1 MATYKTHT
9 VVRGDTLSEIA
20 QKYGTTVSYLAK
32 LNNIKNVNLIYV
44 GQVLKISE
52 TVTVTPSKPNPT
64 PAPSTSSNTSK
75 PATTATITAFGLQA
89 NTDRTFFATW
99 SWPRGYTDKF
109 DVRWFYGTGDNA
121 KFTGS
126 STSVDS
132 IENSQPQSIYT
143 PPENATYVSFQVKP
157 IATTH
162 KVNDVDTYHWT
173 AQWSTEKFYYM
184 KNLPPVTPPTP
195 TVTLEDYTLKIEVRG
210 VAEDV
215 SEIEFEII
223 QNDSK
228 IYKVGKSK
236 VSTTTAKYSCNVSPG
251 FDYKVRCR
259 AIKNKIYSGWSDY
272 SDNVQTKPSKPSK
285 IIEIKAV
292 TETALTLTWEA
303 VSTAETYD
311 IEYAIKKEYLG
322 ASNASTT
329 INNITGPRYTITG
342 LTSGEKYF
350 VRVRA
355 VNEQGTSDWTEEKSV
370 VLGGKP
376 AAPTT
381 WSSTST
387 VVVGEEMK
395 LYWMHNSKDGSKETK
410 AQLKYIVNNDN
421 EIVKEILKTN
431 VSDDV
436 SYYYLST
443 RTFTEGA
450 VIRWSVRTAGITGEY
465 GPWSATRLI
474 SVYAPPSLSLIL
486 SNDQEGNDTIR
497 DVTKYPFYINVT
509 SGPNSQKPIGYHI
522 SIVSGDSYETV
533 DEYGNVKMIAEG
545 QEIFSRFY
553 DIDDQKLSVKMTP
566 GDINL
571 ENNCRYEVT
580 CIVTMDTGLTEEE
593 TLSFTVSLME
603 TEYYP
608 TAEIVFDEKTLS
620 AHIRPYCVDRPYIFY
635 KVLYEPTS
643 GTYTRTTT
651 VLDPLE
657 GTSVNNALTDREDL
671 VFVGVDS
678 SDEII
683 YFTVIQSDEEYL
695 VENVKLSVYR
705 QEYDGRFVSI
715 ATNVDNTDNVYVTD
729 PHPPLDSARYRIVS
743 TDMDTGTITYTDIPA
758 YIIGIKSVI
767 IQWDETWN
775 NLKVIGEDPVEE
787 VTWAGSML
795 KLPYNIDVS
804 DNNTLDV
811 SLVEYIGRSHPVT
824 YYGTQLGAS
833 STWNVS
839 IPKSD
844 KNTLY
849 GLRRLAIYA
858 GDVYV
863 REPSGTGYWANI
875 SVSFSQ
881 KHRELTIPV
890 TLEIKRVEGGM

>member
-9 VVRGDTLSEIA
+9 VVRGDTLSGIA

-311 IEYAIKKEYLG
+311 IEYAIKKRVFR
-322 ASNASTT
+322 SIKR
-329 INNITGPRYTITG
+329 INN
-342 LTSGEKYF
+342 
-350 VRVRA
+350 
-355 VNEQGTSDWTEEKSV
+355 
-370 VLGGKP
+370 
-376 AAPTT
+376 
-381 WSSTST
+381 
-387 VVVGEEMK
+387 
-395 LYWMHNSKDGSKETK
+395 
-410 AQLKYIVNNDN
+410 
-421 EIVKEILKTN
+421 
-431 VSDDV
+431 
-436 SYYYLST
+436 
-443 RTFTEGA
+443 
-450 VIRWSVRTAGITGEY
+450 
-465 GPWSATRLI
+465 
-474 SVYAPPSLSLIL
+474 
-486 SNDQEGNDTIR
+486 
-497 DVTKYPFYINVT
+497 
-509 SGPNSQKPIGYHI
+509 
-522 SIVSGDSYETV
+522 
-533 DEYGNVKMIAEG
+533 
-545 QEIFSRFY
+545 
-553 DIDDQKLSVKMTP
+553 
-566 GDINL
+566 
-571 ENNCRYEVT
+571 
-580 CIVTMDTGLTEEE
+580 
-593 TLSFTVSLME
+593 
-603 TEYYP
+603 
-608 TAEIVFDEKTLS
+608 
-620 AHIRPYCVDRPYIFY
+620 Y
-635 KVLYEPTS
+635 K
-643 GTYTRTTT
+643 
-651 VLDPLE
+651 
-657 GTSVNNALTDREDL
+657 
-671 VFVGVDS
+671 
-678 SDEII
+678 
-683 YFTVIQSDEEYL
+683 
-695 VENVKLSVYR
+695 
-705 QEYDGRFVSI
+705 
-715 ATNVDNTDNVYVTD
+715 
-729 PHPPLDSARYRIVS
+729 
-743 TDMDTGTITYTDIPA
+743 
-758 YIIGIKSVI
+758 
-767 IQWDETWN
+767 
-775 NLKVIGEDPVEE
+775 
-787 VTWAGSML
+787 
-795 KLPYNIDVS
+795 
-804 DNNTLDV
+804 
-811 SLVEYIGRSHPVT
+811 
-824 YYGTQLGAS
+824 
-833 STWNVS
+833 
-839 IPKSD
+839 
-844 KNTLY
+844 
-849 GLRRLAIYA
+849 
-858 GDVYV
+858 
-863 REPSGTGYWANI
+863 
-875 SVSFSQ
+875 
-881 KHRELTIPV
+881 
-890 TLEIKRVEGGM
+890 